1 MLLRQGLQAAVRD
14 LAYVSSPFSQ
24 DSAPDKQHAE
34 ITQKLQIRR
43 EIQEDTNGNS
53 RKKDS
58 KNLLL
63 HKNNEK
69 TGRDDQNQLFR
80 ILEINKGFIQEK
92 QPYLFKNSKLYD
104 ILTCPSPIPWSPAQQ

>member
-1 MLLRQGLQAAVRD
+1 MRD

-69 TGRDDQNQLFR
+69 TGRDDRSAPGVLMHLWRLGGGEREPALGVGNR
-80 ILEINKGFIQEK
+80 NM
-92 QPYLFKNSKLYD
+92 N
-104 ILTCPSPIPWSPAQQ
+104 PISAIYS